1 MYRHSA
7 WQLRF
12 DFFAHKPV
20 IVEPVDAHLT
30 SDAGLL
36 LFRQYDEQHRFTEG
50 FAAALSDPRSGPAL
64 KHTYLEMVR
73 SRIYGM
79 LADYEDQNDHD
90 TLRSDALFKLLADR
104 SPDDDD
110 LASQP
115 TLSRFENAI
124 SIESLW
130 RLQDVLV
137 DQFIDS
143 FQEPPTQLTFDIDCF
158 DDPAHG
164 QQQLVLFH
172 GFYRQYQYLP
182 RAITCADNDRVVM
195 LALLFGTAPPSLGA
209 DDDLRYLVGRLRE
222 VWPDVKIHLRADSG
236 FAVPLMYETCE
247 ALQLQYSF
255 GIGMNATL
263 QRKSEELL
271 AEAVSRYEE
280 SGQSQRLFTGFD
292 YQAGSWSQ
300 ERFVIVKA
308 EAHAPGTNRRAI
320 VTNRP
325 GAPHFP
331 QAAYDEYVDRGESE
345 NRNKELKCGLH
356 ADRLSD
362 HRFVANYFRLYLHAL
377 ALNLLVAVRSQVAN
391 PPPEPFDGVPLEAST
406 DYMRRQ
412 YFNRRRERDPL
423 GEGHICTWRTRLIK
437 VAAQIVVS
445 TRRICVRLNGTWPH
459 LHHYRDVA
467 QAILAVPSA
476 DTS

>member
-1 MYRHSA
+1 MDRQGA

-20 IVEPVDAHLT
+20 IVEPVEAYLT

-36 LFRQYDEQHRFTEG
+36 LFRQYDQQHHLTED
-50 FAAALSDPRSGPAL
+50 FAAALSDARRGPAL

-73 SRIYGM
+73 SRIYGL
-79 LADYEDQNDHD
+79 LAGYEDQNDHD

-104 SPDDDD
+104 SPEDDD

-115 TLSRFENAI
+115 TLSRFENSI
-124 SIESLW
+124 SIASLW
-130 RLQDVLV
+130 RLQDALV
-137 DQFIDS
+137 EQFIAS
-143 FQEPPTQLTFDIDCF
+143 FDEPPSQLTFDIDCF

-182 RAITCADNDRVVM
+182 RVITCADNNRVVM
-195 LALLFGTAPPSLGA
+195 LALLFGTASPSLGA
-209 DDDLRYLVGRLRE
+209 DDDLRYLVRRLRD

-247 ALQLQYSF
+247 DLQLQYSF
-255 GIGMNATL
+255 GIGMNPIL
-263 QRKSEELL
+263 QKNSEELL
-271 AEAVSRYEE
+271 AQAVCRYDQ

-308 EAHAPGTNRRAI
+308 EAHPAGTNRRAI

-325 GAPHFP
+325 GARLFP

-362 HRFVANYFRLYLHAL
+362 HRFVANYFRLYLHAW
-377 ALNLLVAVRSQVAN
+377 ALNLLVAVRRQVAD
-391 PPPEPFDGVPLEAST
+391 PPPEPAAEVPLEAST
-406 DYMRRQ
+406 DYLRKQ
-412 YFNRRRERDPL
+412 YFNRRRQRDPL
-423 GEGHICTWRTRLIK
+423 GEGQVCTWRTRVIK

-445 TRRICVRLNGTWPH
+445 TRRICVRLCGVWPH

-467 QAILAVPSA
+467 QAILSGLSP